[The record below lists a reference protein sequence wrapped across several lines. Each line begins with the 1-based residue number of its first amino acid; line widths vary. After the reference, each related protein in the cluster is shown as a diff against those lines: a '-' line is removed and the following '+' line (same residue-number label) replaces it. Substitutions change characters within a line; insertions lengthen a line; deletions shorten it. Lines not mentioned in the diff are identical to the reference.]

1 MYQPTTESD
10 SHLILIVDDNP
21 ASLDVK
27 SRWLNRE
34 GYRVIEATNGT
45 DALALAT
52 VERPALIL
60 LDVLLPD
67 MNGFEVCE
75 RLKAKP
81 ETSHIKVLQ
90 ISAVRRSS
98 PDRVKRLE
106 VGADAYLIEP
116 VEEEELLG
124 TVRALLKLAQQE
136 QSNRRLIEKLSQTER
151 QLLDATEA
159 AQCGIWDWDIATGKL
174 EWFGEYE
181 QLTGVLPDGFSGKIQ
196 AFVDVLHPDDRDRV
210 WQTLQD
216 LMARRETQ
224 YADEYRFIHPDGTVR
239 WMNGTGRLYYDEH
252 GQAICMTGVVQDITE
267 QKQTEA
273 ILDLRALQ
281 QQALAALGM
290 VVLRQRS
297 FQNACN
303 LAVECIVRTLDV
315 ELCKVL
321 ELLPSGQEVLLR
333 AGIGWQEGLVGRATV
348 SAGMHS
354 QAGYTLE
361 ADKAVIVEDMRT
373 ETRFSGPPLLHD
385 HGVVS
390 GMSCIILG
398 AEDRP
403 WGVLGA
409 HTTSLRRFTKDDVAF
424 LQGVANVL
432 AGAIQR
438 EEAEAE
444 SIRLAAIVHS
454 SEDAIIS
461 QDRDG
466 VMTSW
471 NGGAERLYGY
481 STLEAVG
488 QSITLI
494 IPSERQDDEAHI
506 RALILIGKQVERY
519 DAVRRCKDGRL
530 LDVSLTISPIKND
543 GGEIIGVSTIARDI
557 TERKRVEETLR
568 ASEARLEGLVIS
580 AMDAVIAIDAEQRI
594 VLFNPAAERMFGCR
608 SSDVVGSAI
617 DRFIPET
624 FRAAHRRH
632 VQQFSQAGTT
642 ARQMGALGTISGL
655 RANGE
660 EFPIEASISQM
671 VAAGKPLY
679 TVILRDITERK
690 KAEEALR
697 ESEERLRSILNRAPA
712 AIFIKDPAGRY
723 LFMNEQ
729 CAQVLSVNRE
739 QALGRTDRDFL
750 SPELAAEFMAND
762 QRVWESD
769 RLITVKER
777 VPQADGVHIS
787 LVQKFLLRD
796 SQGRPYA
803 LSGIALDITPHLQL
817 EATIQASEARL
828 QLAQSAANIGVFDW
842 DIAAQ
847 NGVWSPELERIWGL
861 PVGGFDGTVEAWR
874 RLVHPDDR
882 TSAHAGI
889 LRSLE
894 DPTTASEFE
903 YRIVRLDG
911 AVRWIYAKVKT
922 LCDAEGQAVRM
933 VGVNLDITDR
943 KEAQLRLER
952 FAEELEHQVARR
964 TQELV
969 SSQDRLRTLA
979 TELNLTEQRERKRL
993 ATELHDHLQQML
1005 VLGKIAIGQ
1014 GKRVAVGI
1022 PACETAFQRVDGILS
1037 DALTYSRT
1045 LVAELCPP
1053 VLHEH
1058 GLVAGLKWLAE
1069 YMKNRQ
1075 EQTVTVIAPEDREL
1089 HLPEDQRVLLF
1100 QSIRE
1105 LLINAAKH
1113 AGTGEATIVIIE
1125 RADQIQIEVRDHG
1138 QGFDLAAAA
1147 AAAAGTPHDGISSK
1161 FGLFSIQERMRAI
1174 GGSFEIQ
1181 SSPGLGTTA
1190 TLMLPLEKKPVE
1202 PLHASESVDKDG
1214 ASLATAHSR
1223 GSCIRVLLVDDHLM
1237 VRQGLRAILD
1247 AYADIEL
1254 VAEAGDGEEAVRL
1267 VGQWRPDVVVMDISM
1282 PRMNGIDA
1290 TMQIKLRYQ
1299 ETIVIGLSVN
1309 AAGENQEAM
1318 ERAGAVRLLTKE
1330 AAVEE
1335 LYGTIKEAWRQK
1347 TLT

>member
-1 MYQPTTESD
+1 MHQLTRESD
-10 SHLILIVDDNP
+10 AHTILIVDDDP
-21 ASLDVK
+21 ASSYLK
-27 SRWLNRE
+27 SRWLNRL

-45 DALALAT
+45 DALAVAA
-52 VERPALIL
+52 VERPALVL
-60 LDVLLPD
+60 LDVILPD
-67 MNGFEVCE
+67 INGSEVCE
-75 RLKAKP
+75 RLKT
-81 ETSHIKVLQ
+81 TSTTKHIKVLQ
-90 ISAVRRSS
+90 ISALRRSAS
-98 PDRVKRLE
+98 DRVKGVE
-106 VGADAYLIEP
+106 VGADAYLVEP
-116 VEEEELLG
+116 LEEEELTA

-136 QSNRRLIEKLSQTER
+136 QDNQQLIQKLSRTER

-159 AQCGIWDWDIATGKL
+159 AHCGIWDWDIPTGTL
-174 EWFGEYE
+174 EWFGEHE
-181 QLTGVLPDGFSGKIQ
+181 QLAGILPGGFSGKIQ
-196 AFVDVLHPDDRDRV
+196 AFVDVLHPDDRARV
-210 WQTLQD
+210 WQKLQD
-216 LMARRETQ
+216 LMARCETQ
-224 YADEYRFIHPDGTVR
+224 YADEYRFIHPDGTVH
-239 WMNGTGRLYYDEH
+239 WMNRTGRLYYDEH
-252 GQAICMTGVVQDITE
+252 GHAVRMTGVVQDITE
-267 QKQTEA
+267 QKQAEA
-273 ILDLRALQ
+273 VLDLRARQ

-290 VVLRQRS
+290 VVLRQRN
-297 FQNACN
+297 FQTVCN

-348 SAGMHS
+348 STGMHS
-354 QAGYTLE
+354 QAGYTLA

-373 ETRFSGPPLLHD
+373 EIRFSGPPLLHD

-409 HTTSLRRFTKDDVAF
+409 HTTSLRRFTKDDIAF

-471 NGGAERLYGY
+471 NGGAERFYGY
-481 STLEAVG
+481 SGLEAVG

-506 RALILIGKQVERY
+506 RARILSGKQVERY
-519 DAVRRCKDGRL
+519 DAVRRCKDGSL

-543 GGEIIGVSTIARDI
+543 RGEIIGMSTIARDI

-568 ASEARLEGLVIS
+568 ASEARLEGLVTS

-594 VLFNPAAERMFGCR
+594 ILFNPAAERMFGCR

-624 FRAAHRRH
+624 FRAAHRGH
-632 VQQFSQAGTT
+632 VQQFGQAGSTV
-642 ARQMGALGTISGL
+642 RQMGALGTISGL

-671 VAAGKPLY
+671 VAGGKPLY

-690 KAEEALR
+690 QAEETLR
-697 ESEERLRSILNRAPA
+697 QSEERYRGTFANAAVGIGRVAFHNATWIDVNDALCLLVGYSREEMLRTPWPDMTYPADVDLDLVPFRRMAAGELDTYRVEKRFIHKHGHTVWARLTLSLMRTAAGAPDYEI
-712 AIFIKDPAGRY
+712 AIVENIDERKWAEMALHD
-723 LFMNEQ
+723 
-729 CAQVLSVNRE
+729 AQQRLQRWNVELE
-739 QALGRTDRDFL
+739 QAVNEKTA
-750 SPELAAEFMAND
+750 EL
-762 QRVWESD
+762 Q
-769 RLITVKER
+769 
-777 VPQADGVHIS
+777 Q
-787 LVQKFLLRD
+787 
-796 SQGRPYA
+796 SQ
-803 LSGIALDITPHLQL
+803 
-817 EATIQASEARL
+817 E
-828 QLAQSAANIGVFDW
+828 
-842 DIAAQ
+842 
-847 NGVWSPELERIWGL
+847 
-861 PVGGFDGTVEAWR
+861 
-874 RLVHPDDR
+874 
-882 TSAHAGI
+882 
-889 LRSLE
+889 
-894 DPTTASEFE
+894 
-903 YRIVRLDG
+903 
-911 AVRWIYAKVKT
+911 
-922 LCDAEGQAVRM
+922 
-933 VGVNLDITDR
+933 
-943 KEAQLRLER
+943 
-952 FAEELEHQVARR
+952 
-964 TQELV
+964 
-969 SSQDRLRTLA
+969 RLRTLA
-979 TELNLTEQRERKRL
+979 TELNLAEQRERKRL

-1005 VLGKIAIGQ
+1005 VVGKIAIGQ

-1022 PACETAFQRVDGILS
+1022 PACERAFQRVDGILS

-1069 YMKNRQ
+1069 YMKHRQ
-1075 EQTVTVIAPEDREL
+1075 EQTVTVIAPEDHEL

-1113 AGTGEATIVIIE
+1113 AGTGEATIVITE
-1125 RADQIQIEVRDHG
+1125 RADQIQIEVRDRG

-1147 AAAAGTPHDGISSK
+1147 AAAAAETPHDGISSK

-1181 SSPGLGTTA
+1181 SSPGQGTTA
-1190 TLMLPLEKKPVE
+1190 MLMLPLEKKPVG
-1202 PLHASESVDKDG
+1202 PLHASESVDKD
-1214 ASLATAHSR
+1214 AAPLALAHSR
-1223 GSCIRVLLVDDHLM
+1223 GPCIRVLLVDDHLM

-1290 TMQIKLRYQ
+1290 TMQIKLRYP
-1299 ETIVIGLSVN
+1299 EMIVIGLSVN

-1318 ERAGAVRLLTKE
+1318 ERAGAVRLITKE